1 VNLAKT
7 TAAGSEKEIDK
18 PLSNNVSS
26 SSTEADGSLLK
37 EADGSLLKEADG
49 SLLKEAD
56 GSLLKEADG
65 STYPLLISQQKKF
78 RGVIRFMTQEERQL
92 NLVFMTINQSWHHVR
107 QFISEYPAQVANIH
121 GLVTLN
127 GRQANSS
134 KLRNRD
140 MPVLAIST
148 ERRPSTTFTSGM
160 SRRRGTLQT
169 RYQQLYIP
177 VSDLRFGFKEN
188 RLTKRVRGWL
198 SLPVQGIEIYKN

>member
-1 VNLAKT
+1 MNLAKT

-26 SSTEADGSLLK
+26 SST